1 MMPALRLPRPF
12 VPRRPWLLA
21 LMLLCVLAAGCGF
34 KLKGETPLPFTTLY
48 TNINDDS
55 AFGSGLKRAIL
66 ASSPGIRFVDR
77 PSEAQATLTQLE
89 NRQSMRDLSI
99 DARGRVEEY
108 ELNLVFT
115 FQLTDAQ
122 NHLLLPPTTLRATRE
137 LPYDPDAVQAKQGEI
152 GATYRE
158 MQQSLI
164 ALIVRRLSAP
174 EVAQAYAKA
183 EQQPI
188 AEPGTLPQNGER
200 PSPAAPWVVPRVE
213 PGIHAP

>member
-1 MMPALRLPRPF
+1 MLNPRLSSLPTPQRLG
-12 VPRRPWLLA
+12 LLVL
-21 LMLLCVLAAGCGF
+21 LMLCVVAAGCGF
-34 KLKGETPLPFTTLY
+34 HLKGESPLPFTTLY
-48 TNINDDS
+48 TNISDDS
-55 AFGSGLKRAIL
+55 AFGSGLRRAIL
-66 ASSPGIRFVDR
+66 ASSPGTRFVEK

-164 ALIVRRLSAP
+164 SLIVRRLSAP
-174 EVAQAYAKA
+174 EVAQAFAKA
-183 EQQPI
+183 DQQPL
-188 AEPGTLPQNGER
+188 AEPETQAQDGNPD
-200 PSPAAPWVVPRVE
+200 PAAPWVVPRVE

>member
-1 MMPALRLPRPF
+1 MLNPRLSSLPTPQRLG
-12 VPRRPWLLA
+12 LLIL
-21 LMLLCVLAAGCGF
+21 LMLCVVAAGCGF
-34 KLKGETPLPFTTLY
+34 HLKGESPLPFTTLY

-55 AFGSGLKRAIL
+55 AFGSGLRRAIL
-66 ASSPGIRFVDR
+66 ASSPGTRFVEK

-122 NHLLLPPTTLRATRE
+122 YHLLLPPTTLRATRE

-164 ALIVRRLSAP
+164 SLIVRRLSAP
-174 EVAQAYAKA
+174 EVAQAFAKA
-183 EQQPI
+183 DQQPL
-188 AEPGTLPQNGER
+188 AEPETQAQDGNPD
-200 PSPAAPWVVPRVE
+200 PAAPWVVPRVE